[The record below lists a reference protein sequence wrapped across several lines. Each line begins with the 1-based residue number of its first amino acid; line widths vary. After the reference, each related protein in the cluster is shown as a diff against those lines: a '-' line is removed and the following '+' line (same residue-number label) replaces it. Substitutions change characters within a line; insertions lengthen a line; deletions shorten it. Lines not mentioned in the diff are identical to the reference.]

1 VTDVG
6 KEIGS
11 LAKHVTGEDLA
22 VKGADGDTL
31 GESRNRTDS
40 GTVTQNSSETQTQT
54 STATQMWSAFGSM
67 AKSSLKAVE
76 RAASQV
82 VSDPSIKSFASRS
95 LDAAKNAVTRLEKKA
110 NEFQN
115 AVMSANGGTDA
126 ATISRIADQAGVAL
140 EQGLIERTYCIS
152 QIPTV
157 FAHTGLTLFF
167 YNNRRVRGAPCTTGG
182 VGGRGG
188 CVCGNDLG
196 GGWFWW

>member
-1 VTDVG
+1 MVT
-6 KEIGS
+6 
-11 LAKHVTGEDLA
+11 A
-22 VKGADGDTL
+22 VNRIPRTAIDSSC
-31 GESRNRTDS
+31 SRR
-40 GTVTQNSSETQTQT
+40 
-54 STATQMWSAFGSM
+54 
-67 AKSSLKAVE
+67 E
-76 RAASQV
+76 RS
-82 VSDPSIKSFASRS
+82 
-95 LDAAKNAVTRLEKKA
+95 
-110 NEFQN
+110 
-115 AVMSANGGTDA
+115 
-126 ATISRIADQAGVAL
+126 TISRIADQAGVAL